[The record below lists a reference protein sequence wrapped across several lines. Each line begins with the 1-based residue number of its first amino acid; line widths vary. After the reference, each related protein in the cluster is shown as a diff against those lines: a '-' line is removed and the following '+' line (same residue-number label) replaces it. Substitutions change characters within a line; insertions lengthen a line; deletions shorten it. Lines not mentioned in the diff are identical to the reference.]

1 MEDMCAIHY
10 SPYKLEETG
19 HVFKQILHV
28 LVLIFPNKQKAS
40 AVKHMYFLNLDHM
53 WQWILY
59 FMTVGPCCCS
69 KVTKRKLKF
78 DSFSA

>member
-40 AVKHMYFLNLDHM
+40 AVKHMYVLNLDH
-53 WQWILY
+53 I
-59 FMTVGPCCCS
+59 
-69 KVTKRKLKF
+69 
-78 DSFSA
+78 